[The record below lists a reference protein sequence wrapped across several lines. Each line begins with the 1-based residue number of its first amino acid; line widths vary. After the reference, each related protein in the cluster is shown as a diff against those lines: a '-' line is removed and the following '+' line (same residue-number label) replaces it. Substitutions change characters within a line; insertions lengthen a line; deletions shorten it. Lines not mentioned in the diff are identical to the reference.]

1 MALAGALVLP
11 FAHVALPEWRIGPIV
26 TAPPPFSTTTPVVRD
41 RGLASANPSTPADA
55 RAEPSTAAGADQSA
69 STLRSIDLTHTA
81 IALWGVGTLL
91 CLIRLARAHARARRI
106 VKAARPVGVD
116 EHLGVSVPVLQS
128 ATCTGPFTYGV
139 LHPSIIMP
147 ADAAAWPAQRRDA
160 VMMHEA
166 AHVLRRDGLAL
177 LVAEIAC
184 AVYWWHPGV
193 LFAARRAAIACERAC
208 DDAVVRG
215 GMKASD
221 YGAQL
226 LAQAQAQSSCAWSI
240 RPLATTLFGPSHGI
254 AHRIAALLD
263 PRLDRRPLARR
274 RVFAVAVLGLSSAG
288 LVAAAAPRVASR
300 PLIVSSAPPPSTAP
314 TQVERVAMPASTTTR
329 QSASK
334 LQRQPTSA
342 FAPPCPQADARYART
357 LKVDSSL
364 SFTGA
369 GSTRYADGTLLLV
382 WTGVD
387 CTAWVRARGPV
398 VVDPSWSTVSVGSD
412 AEFAAHDDGPAGK
425 RDYVVRS
432 DGSASLSIN
441 GARVALDTEHRAW
454 TAMMVLEYVRR
465 TGLDAGGRARAIL
478 ANGGVPAILDEARKI
493 SGKPVRARYLEAAFS
508 SVPPGQRPA
517 FLHDAA
523 SLLDSAFVRG
533 EFLLAIPREWR
544 ADERVLAAAYAEAG
558 VIEPDDYVE
567 RLLRV
572 APPPRPLPA
581 AIKPLVEH
589 MISSL
594 QSVDR
599 RTALRGYYL
608 DVRP

>member
-1 MALAGALVLP
+1 M
-11 FAHVALPEWRIGPIV
+11 
-26 TAPPPFSTTTPVVRD
+26 
-41 RGLASANPSTPADA
+41 
-55 RAEPSTAAGADQSA
+55 
-69 STLRSIDLTHTA
+69 
-81 IALWGVGTLL
+81 
-91 CLIRLARAHARARRI
+91 RRRTF
-106 VKAARPVGVD
+106 V
-116 EHLGVSVPVLQS
+116 
-128 ATCTGPFTYGV
+128 
-139 LHPSIIMP
+139 
-147 ADAAAWPAQRRDA
+147 
-160 VMMHEA
+160 
-166 AHVLRRDGLAL
+166 RRDGLAL

-208 DDAVVRG
+208 DDAVIRG
-215 GMKASD
+215 GMRASD

-226 LAQAQAQSSCAWSI
+226 LAQAQAQSSCAWGI

-274 RVFAVAVLGLSSAG
+274 RAFAVAVLGLGSAG

-300 PLIVSSAPPPSTAP
+300 PLIVSSAPPPSTTAP
-314 TQVERVAMPASTTTR
+314 TQVERVAMPASTATR
-329 QSASK
+329 VSASK
-334 LQRQPTSA
+334 LQPRPTSA
-342 FAPPCPQADARYART
+342 FAPPCSQADARYART

-387 CTAWVRARGPV
+387 CTAWVRSRGPV
-398 VVDPSWSTVSVGSD
+398 AVDPSWSTVSVGPD
-412 AEFAAHDDGPAGK
+412 AEFAAHDDGTGGK
-425 RDYVVRS
+425 RDYVVHT
-432 DGSASLSIN
+432 DGSASLAVN
-441 GARVALDTEHRAW
+441 GAPVALDAEHRAW

-478 ANGGVPAILDEARKI
+478 AQGGVQAILDEARKI
-493 SGKPVRARYLEAAFS
+493 SGKQVRARYLEAAFS
-508 SVPPGQRPA
+508 TVAPDQRPA

-581 AIKPLVEH
+581 ALKPLVEH
-589 MISSL
+589 LISSL